1 MTAPTPEPVPTA
13 AGGCTQGHN
22 EPCLAGHACGNADGR
37 SAPYTDGCDPATV
50 QHGVEAGAGGS
61 FTDSVPAL
69 AAGATLIAAA
79 CGGAGYRLYG
89 RLRPARGRSTDV

>member
-1 MTAPTPEPVPTA
+1 M
-13 AGGCTQGHN
+13 
-22 EPCLAGHACGNADGR
+22 
-37 SAPYTDGCDPATV
+37 

-69 AAGATLIAAA
+69 AAGAALMAAA

-89 RLRPARGRSTDV
+89 RWRAAGVRSTDE

>member
-1 MTAPTPEPVPTA
+1 
-13 AGGCTQGHN
+13 
-22 EPCLAGHACGNADGR
+22 
-37 SAPYTDGCDPATV
+37 V
-50 QHGVEAGAGGS
+50 QHGVEAGTGGS

-89 RLRPARGRSTDV
+89 RLRAPVRRSADV